1 MYKLEL
7 TTLERLNLMAALGHE
22 KIRLH
27 KRAIWTAAKVEKE
40 KDVEIREA
48 HGEIAEYYKKA
59 EAACA
64 ALHEKLKALTPV

>member
-7 TTLERLNLMAALGHE
+7 TTLERLDLMTALGHE
-22 KIRLH
+22 KAKLH
-27 KRAIWTAAKVEKE
+27 ERAILAAANAEKE
-40 KDVEIREA
+40 NDVEIRKA
-48 HGEIAEYYKKA
+48 HGEIEESYKKA